1 MASGERW
8 RIIRDM
14 FRIHSRYVFDPCVFR
29 PALSYYADCV
39 LVKCARSTTNTLFL
53 PAAKSIYFVFN
64 CYKKKREEE
73 RKMRQID
80 NILKPRRDDSSSK
93 ARKTRIRPL
102 RRTVKKTT
110 TTCANCKS
118 NRFIEILHVTLQV
131 SGGGNF
137 PTPPLPPPSPPHSA
151 PVTSLDAGTLYVTS
165 IAPARIRILMHCMH
179 VHRTSRHKARQP
191 TRGSNIVF
199 QNPYLA

>member
-14 FRIHSRYVFDPCVFR
+14 FRTHSRYVFDPCVFR
-29 PALSYYADCV
+29 PALLYYADCV
-39 LVKCARSTTNTLFL
+39 LVKCARSTTNTLFCLL
-53 PAAKSIYFVFN
+53 PRVFTSFLIVTKKKKGGRKEDETNRQHSETEARRFLVKSAWDSN
-64 CYKKKREEE
+64 PASSTDCKKKR
-73 RKMRQID
+73 Q
-80 NILKPRRDDSSSK
+80 RR
-93 ARKTRIRPL
+93 
-102 RRTVKKTT
+102 
-110 TTCANCKS
+110 ANCKC